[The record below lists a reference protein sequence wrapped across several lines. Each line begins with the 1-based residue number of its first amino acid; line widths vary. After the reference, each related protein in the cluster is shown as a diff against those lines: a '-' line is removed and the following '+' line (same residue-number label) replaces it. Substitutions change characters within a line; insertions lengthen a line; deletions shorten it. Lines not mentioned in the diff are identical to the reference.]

1 MIQDAKHGLELSM
14 PDRSTRGFGRP
25 KASRTRHGAVV
36 KAFTTSF
43 SKERGWWLALPAGD
57 PARALIVC
65 FGAPE
70 YVDDTEAIRQLTV
83 EVGGTVVGCSTAGE
97 IHGSEGSD
105 GTLSV
110 AGVEFEATMIKSRAM
125 AMGGAR
131 AC

>member
-43 SKERGWWLALPAGD
+43 SKERGWSSPLPSVD

-70 YVDDTEAIRQLTV
+70 YVDDTQAIRQLTV
-83 EVGGTVVGCSTAGE
+83 EVGGTVVGCSTAG
-97 IHGSEGSD
+97 GNPGREGGEGRPS
-105 GTLSV
+105 GGGL
-110 AGVEFEATMIKSRAM
+110 GFW
-125 AMGGAR
+125 GAR
-131 AC
+131 VQR